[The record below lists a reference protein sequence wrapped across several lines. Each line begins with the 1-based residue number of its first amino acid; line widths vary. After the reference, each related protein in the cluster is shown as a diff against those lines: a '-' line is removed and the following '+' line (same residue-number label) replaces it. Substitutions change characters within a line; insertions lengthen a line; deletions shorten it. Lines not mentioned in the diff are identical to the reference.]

1 MTTEAQP
8 AAESRRWSGRGRW
21 LLRPLAI
28 YAASRAVSLV
38 AFLLAVTVASVSGL
52 DFVTGRPWPAPPAG
66 QSPLLTA
73 LTGWDGSWYVQI
85 ARQGYGEE
93 SGVMAFFPGYPLSIR
108 LVAAVTGLS
117 DGTAAVLAALAWG
130 ALASVLLWALS
141 SALGDRAFAD
151 RSTALF
157 AFFPGSFVFTMA
169 YSEPMMLAAAIGCLL
184 CLHERRWVIA
194 GLCGAVATATR
205 PNAVVLVGCAA
216 WAALVALR
224 RSRHWK
230 ALAAPVLSLVG
241 VGGYFAFLWRR
252 TGSPWTWF
260 DVQQDLWKETFSP
273 GSPFTRAGD
282 AFDVLLGRGRGP
294 DLNPV
299 LPTIGLALVVVA
311 VAVVLLVRWRPPV
324 PLVIYAAG
332 VLLLAAGS
340 GNLGLR
346 PRFLATA
353 FPVLQG
359 FAWRMNT
366 TAFSIVLGMSA
377 ALLGAL
383 TFVSVLTMLATP

>member
-1 MTTEAQP
+1 MTTDAP
-8 AAESRRWSGRGRW
+8 AASKATRWSGRGRW
-21 LLRPLAI
+21 LARPLAI
-28 YAASRAVSLV
+28 YAASRAVSLA

-52 DFVTGRPWPAPPAG
+52 DFVTGRPWPAPPPD

-85 ARQGYGEE
+85 AQHGYGEE

-108 LVAAVTGLS
+108 LVAAVTGVS
-117 DGTAAVLAALAWG
+117 YGTAAVVAALAWG
-130 ALASVLLWALS
+130 ALASVLLWMLS

-184 CLHERRWVIA
+184 ALHQRRWVTA

-205 PNAVVLVGCAA
+205 PNAVVLVACAA
-216 WAALVALR
+216 WAAGVAVR
-224 RSRHWK
+224 QSGDWK
-230 ALAAPVLSLVG
+230 AFVAPILSVAG
-241 VGGYFAFLWRR
+241 IAGYFAFLWHR
-252 TGSPWTWF
+252 TGSLWTWF
-260 DVQQDLWKETFSP
+260 DVERNLWKETFSP
-273 GSPFTRAGD
+273 GSPLARAGD

-299 LPTIGLALVVVA
+299 LPTVGLAIVA
-311 VAVVLLVRWRPPV
+311 VAVAVALLVRWRPPV
-324 PLVIYAAG
+324 PLLIYAAG
-332 VLLLAAGS
+332 VLVLAAGS

-346 PRFLATA
+346 PRFVATA

-366 TAFSIVLGMSA
+366 TAFSIGLGVSA

>member
-1 MTTEAQP
+1 M
-8 AAESRRWSGRGRW
+8 
-21 LLRPLAI
+21 LRPLAI
-28 YAASRAVSLV
+28 YAASRAVSLI

-108 LVAAVTGLS
+108 LVTEVTGLS
-117 DGTAAVLAALAWG
+117 YSAAAVVAALAWG

-141 SALGDRAFAD
+141 AALGDRAFAD
-151 RSTALF
+151 RSAALF
-157 AFFPGSFVFTMA
+157 AFFPGSYVFTMA
-169 YSEPMMLAAAIGCLL
+169 YSEPMMLAASIGCLL
-184 CLHERRWVIA
+184 ALHRRRWIVA

-205 PNAVVLVGCAA
+205 PNAVVLVASAG
-216 WAALVALR
+216 WAAFVAVR
-224 RSRHWK
+224 RTRDWK
-230 ALAAPVLSLVG
+230 ALIAPVLSIAG
-241 VGGYFAFLWRR
+241 IGGYFAFLWNR
-252 TGSPWTWF
+252 TGSLWTWF
-260 DVQQDLWKETFSP
+260 DVQRGLWKESFSP
-273 GSPFTRAGD
+273 TAPFTRAGD
-282 AFDVLLGRGRGP
+282 AFDVLFGRGRGP

-299 LPTIGLALVVVA
+299 LPTLGLLLVVVA
-311 VAVVLLVRWRPPV
+311 VMAVLVVRWRPPV
-324 PLVIYAAG
+324 TLVIYAAG
-332 VLLLAAGS
+332 VLVLAAGS

-353 FPVLQG
+353 FPLLQG
-359 FAWRMNT
+359 FAWRINT
-366 TAFSIVLGMSA
+366 TAFSVVLGVSA
-377 ALLGAL
+377 VLLGAL